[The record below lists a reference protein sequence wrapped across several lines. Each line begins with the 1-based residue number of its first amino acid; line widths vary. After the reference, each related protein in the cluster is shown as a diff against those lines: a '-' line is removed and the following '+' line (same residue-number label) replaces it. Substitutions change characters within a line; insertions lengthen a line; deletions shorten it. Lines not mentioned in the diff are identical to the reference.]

1 MCWNFLKN
9 LPNLLKTS
17 LHIKSLG
24 KPQGFFAFYK
34 KFCYN
39 NYIKHERKDT
49 KYMGNLFHLIPEEDR
64 VEMHNYIEQYAP
76 LEGIN
81 QDMVSL
87 QKILRFW
94 EEAKSEH
101 LATMF
106 GGKLILE
113 REIEYEMP
121 IDALVKEFNDNY
133 RSSAFGYYSAQFYS
147 ELYTLFHKTPELRHL
162 CDDYRTYYIN
172 GKEYYDSV
180 YSYLS
185 RVETLVQN
193 SWQREETIFPLPNEK
208 KFKICPGTKITR
220 ILGRLAKEYNLNG
233 WERVREAHAKAM
245 TAKKTKGTLCLSIH
259 PFDYMT
265 MSDNCE
271 RWDSCMQWMN
281 KGGYRAGTVEMMN
294 SPYVV
299 VAYLKHPTHKL
310 EDYWNS
316 KIWRELFIVHPELI
330 TNIKAYPYYH
340 PWLSQY
346 IATWLKELAE
356 NCGFSYYDDEC
367 QLWTSEGTNSWMEKN
382 KISVN
387 FRTHAM
393 YNDCGRADQYMYFT
407 THIPYGHTI
416 HIYYSGIRNCMICGD
431 SNVNFEDEENLLCED
446 CEYVERYY
454 CEECGCAI
462 PEDEVH
468 SYGDNIYCHDC
479 FHDLYTEAW
488 DDNDNYRPVED
499 CVCVHIKLPDG
510 KYSLNSVYVYDLG
523 RMADT
528 LGLEKIEEDEDD
540 GVFYVDYDAASITL
554 RWDCGLSSCDQIRL
568 SNRHKTK
575 EETEQL
581 IDSYLDN
588 EHPFEY
594 YLTIAPK
601 Q

>member
-17 LHIKSLG
+17 LHIKPLG
-24 KPQGFFAFYK
+24 KPQGLFAFYK
-34 KFCYN
+34 KICYN
-39 NYIKHERKDT
+39 NYIKRERKDT
-49 KYMGNLFHLIPEEDR
+49 KYMGNLFHLISEEDR
-64 VEMHNYIEQYAP
+64 YEMRDYIERYAP
-76 LEGIN
+76 LEGMN
-81 QDMVSL
+81 RDMAPL
-87 QKILRFW
+87 QKILYYW

-121 IDALVKEFNDNY
+121 IDALIKEFNDNY
-133 RSSAFGYYSAQFYS
+133 RNSGLGYYSAQFYS
-147 ELYTLFHKTPELRHL
+147 ELYTLFHQTPELRHL
-162 CDDYRTYYIN
+162 CDDYCSYHIN
-172 GKEYYDSV
+172 GVEYYDSV

-185 RVETLVQN
+185 RIETLMQN
-193 SWQREETIFPLPNEK
+193 SWQREETIIPLPGGK
-208 KFKICPGTKITR
+208 RFKVCPGTKITR

-310 EDYWNS
+310 ENCWNS
-316 KIWRELFIVHPELI
+316 KVWRELFIVHPELI

-346 IATWLKELAE
+346 IVTWLKELVE

-367 QLWTSEGTNSWMEKN
+367 QLWPSEGTNSWMEKRN
-382 KISVN
+382 VSVN
-387 FRTHAM
+387 FQTNAM
-393 YNDCGRADQYMYFT
+393 YNDCGRADQYMYFAVNT
-407 THIPYGHTI
+407 PCRHTI
-416 HIYYSGIRNCMICGD
+416 NIHYSGVRNCMICGD
-431 SNVNFEDEENLLCED
+431 SHVYFEDEENLLCEE
-446 CEYVERYY
+446 CEYVERFY
-454 CEECGCAI
+454 CEECGCSI

-479 FHDLYTEAW
+479 FHDLYVEAW
-488 DDNDNYRPVED
+488 DDNGNYRPVED
-499 CVCVHIKLPDG
+499 CTYVHVRLPDG
-510 KYSLNSVYVYDLG
+510 KYSSGGVYVYDLDYV
-523 RMADT
+523 AEA

-540 GVFYVDYDAASITL
+540 GVFYVNYDAASIDL
-554 RWDCGLSSCDQIRL
+554 RWDCGISSCDQIRL
-568 SNRHKTK
+568 SNRHKTT
-575 EETEQL
+575 EEVERL
-581 IDSYLDN
+581 IDSYLSN
-588 EHPFEY
+588 EHPLAY
-594 YLTIAPK
+594 YLLIVPK